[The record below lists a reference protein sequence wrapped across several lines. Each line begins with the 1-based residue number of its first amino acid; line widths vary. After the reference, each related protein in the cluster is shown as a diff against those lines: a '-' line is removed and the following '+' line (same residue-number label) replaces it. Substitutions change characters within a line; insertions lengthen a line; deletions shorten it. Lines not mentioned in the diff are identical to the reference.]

1 MPTYVFES
9 RSPEETGRLAR
20 ELAERL
26 APGSVLALEGDLGAG
41 KTTFAQAFAR
51 GLGVQAV
58 VNSPTFTLIK
68 EYEGARCP
76 FYHMDV
82 YRLSPEEAE
91 ELGLEEY
98 FGGDGISLVEWA
110 SRIGDLLPG
119 ERLDVRLIRP
129 APVPDGGHDDRR
141 IIRVTPRGGRYAD
154 ICRDLAERGVLQ
166 WTEQETE
173 KP

>member
-1 MPTYVFES
+1 MKGFVYES

-20 ELAERL
+20 RLAERL
-26 APGSVLALEGDLGAG
+26 DPGSVVALEGDLGAG

-51 GLGVQAV
+51 GLGVQDV

-68 EYEGARCP
+68 EYEGTRCP

-82 YRLSPEEAE
+82 YRLTPEEAE

-110 SRIGDLLPG
+110 SRIEELLPG
-119 ERLDVRLIRP
+119 ERLEVELVRPLP
-129 APVPDGGHDDRR
+129 DQDGGADANRR
-141 IIRVTPRGGRYAD
+141 TIRLTPRGARYAD
-154 ICRDLAERGVLQ
+154 VCRDLAERGVLR
-166 WTEQETE
+166 WTE
-173 KP
+173 